1 MKWLNGLQIVIE
13 PVSEVCR
20 AIYVSGLYEPAT
32 MAVLQR
38 LLTPGAVFVDAGA
51 HIGAFT
57 LFAST
62 LVGPFGK
69 VISFEPS
76 PREYSSLERN
86 VALNRLPN
94 VTLIQE
100 ALYNG
105 TGERTLLVAE
115 PSNSGHNTL
124 GSKLPYAGVEVAE
137 RATIR
142 TTTLDDVLRKQRV
155 TRLDAIKLDVEG
167 SECPALEG
175 ARDILCSLHPA
186 LIVELNRSALH
197 SNGSS
202 AEELERLLLA
212 FNYRLWRIEDATPAL
227 SPIASLDGMDEVN
240 IVAMP

>member
-13 PVSEVCR
+13 PASEACR

-38 LLTPGAVFVDAGA
+38 ILTPGAVFVDAGA

-57 LFAST
+57 LFAAT
-62 LVGPFGK
+62 LVGPFGR

-94 VTLIQE
+94 VTLNQE

-105 TGERTLLVAE
+105 SGEHTLLVAE
-115 PSNSGHNTL
+115 PSSSGHNTL
-124 GSKLPYAGVEVAE
+124 GSKLPYAGVEVVE
-137 RATIR
+137 RVTIR
-142 TTTLDDVLRKQRV
+142 TTALDEVLRKQRIS
-155 TRLDAIKLDVEG
+155 RLDAIKLDVEG

-197 SNGSS
+197 SNGYS
-202 AEELERLLLA
+202 AEELERLLRA